1 LRRCLQGSPKL
12 QYRSRFWSIRAST
25 MTMPHEHSDV
35 DPVGTLTEDFRR
47 HLEVFYALLKLA
59 PPYESVER
67 ALKHFSQSLKAMTVE
82 HRHRIASDRSLRWA
96 QYRLSFL
103 ESGLSKKHRGIIA
116 GLARS
121 GRSDL
126 PDEYRPWLALFQEPR
141 PPSESD

>member
-1 LRRCLQGSPKL
+1 
-12 QYRSRFWSIRAST
+12 
-25 MTMPHEHSDV
+25 MTTPHKHSDL

-67 ALKHFSQSLKAMTVE
+67 ALKHFSQSLKAMSLE
-82 HRHRIASDRSLRWA
+82 HRHRIAEDQSLRWD

-121 GRSDL
+121 GQSHL
-126 PDEYRPWLALFQEPR
+126 PDEYRPWLELFQEKR
-141 PPSESD
+141 PPSGSRR

>member
-1 LRRCLQGSPKL
+1 
-12 QYRSRFWSIRAST
+12 
-25 MTMPHEHSDV
+25 MTTPHEHDDV
-35 DPVGTLTEDFRR
+35 DPVGTLTEEFRR
-47 HLEVFYALLKLA
+47 HLEGFYASLKLA

-67 ALKHFSQSLKAMTVE
+67 ALKHFSQSLKGMTLE
-82 HRHRIASDRSLRWA
+82 RRHRIAEDRSLRWA

-126 PDEYRPWLALFQEPR
+126 PEEYRPWLELFQER
-141 PPSESD
+141 RLPSESD